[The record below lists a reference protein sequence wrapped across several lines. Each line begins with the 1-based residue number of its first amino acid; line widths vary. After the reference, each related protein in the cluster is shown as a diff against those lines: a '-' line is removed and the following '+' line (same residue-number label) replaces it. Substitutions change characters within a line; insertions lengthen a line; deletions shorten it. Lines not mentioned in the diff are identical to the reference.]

1 MHNSQD
7 IANKIKSVVKLR
19 HTTIGKMLSE
29 CDLSKNALSTMQSG
43 GYLPRTETIVKIAD
57 YLDCSVDYLLGR
69 SEISGSSYLTEEEK
83 QFLQAYNAHPEYHA
97 AVKAMLGIDNTDD
110 IKLAAQKKPVKPIT
124 D

>member
-1 MHNSQD
+1 MYITQD
-7 IANKIKSVVKLR
+7 IANRIKLLLK
-19 HTTIGKMLSE
+19 TKNKNMKAMLSDIGLGINAISE
-29 CDLSKNALSTMQSG
+29 FSKGKQLSCISLA
-43 GYLPRTETIVKIAD
+43 KIAD